1 MNNVLAAQPGEY
13 IKGNVVANV
22 SGAKALSS
30 KSGKTFWKA
39 TLSEGGVKVNVTSFS
54 KTFEHVD
61 GKRAEFSGQGIKR
74 GDDYNGVIQLT
85 FGDKVVFKPVGE
97 ATPTQPTPAAEE
109 PRKTQ
114 GTASNGPSS
123 HQHATN
129 GRIEGVTVGM
139 AINKAVDILIAEYAP
154 QGGEKEW
161 RTFGAEE
168 VWQKASMLIRVAQEL
183 QSGNLAP
190 VTATN
195 DVPSEEVPF

>member
-13 IKGNVVANV
+13 IKGNIVANV
-22 SGAKALSS
+22 SGAKALTS

-39 TLSEGGVKVNVTSFS
+39 TLSEGGVTVDVTSFS
-54 KTFEHVD
+54 KTFEHVN
-61 GKRAEFSGQGIKR
+61 GQRVQFSGQGIKR
-74 GDDYNGVIQLT
+74 GDDYRGGIQLT

-97 ATPTQPTPAAEE
+97 ATPTQPAPVAEE

-114 GTASNGPSS
+114 GTASNGPSGP
-123 HQHATN
+123 QHASN

-139 AINKAVDILIAEYAP
+139 ALNKAVDICVL
-154 QGGEKEW
+154 QGVDNINSERLW
-161 RTFGAEE
+161 RT
-168 VWQKASMLIRVAQEL
+168 ASMIIRVAQEL

-195 DVPSEEVPF
+195 EVPSEEVPF

>member
-13 IKGNVVANV
+13 IKGNIVANV
-22 SGAKALSS
+22 SGAKALTS

-39 TLSEGGVKVNVTSFS
+39 TLSEGGLTVDVTSFS
-54 KTFEHVD
+54 KTFEHVN
-61 GKRAEFSGQGIKR
+61 GQRVQFSGPGIKR
-74 GDDYNGVIQLT
+74 GDDYRGGIQLT

-97 ATPTQPTPAAEE
+97 ATQAQPAPAAEE

-114 GTASNGPSS
+114 GNAVSAPSS
-123 HQHATN
+123 PQS

-139 AINKAVDILIAEYAP
+139 AINKAVDILIDGPDPIGADEL
-154 QGGEKEW
+154 W
-161 RTFGAEE
+161 RT
-168 VWQKASMLIRVAQEL
+168 ASMIIRVAQEL

-195 DVPSEEVPF
+195 EVPSEEVPF